1 MCRIIVNFYY
11 VFFYENYRG
20 NCINCIYL
28 YISRDNKLL
37 NNFFLLNRFVV
48 VVVGLDNLFRLIFE
62 KLLKKEIYG

>member
-1 MCRIIVNFYY
+1 MCRIIINFYY

-20 NCINCIYL
+20 KCKIVFIYIL
-28 YISRDNKLL
+28 VEIIRLL